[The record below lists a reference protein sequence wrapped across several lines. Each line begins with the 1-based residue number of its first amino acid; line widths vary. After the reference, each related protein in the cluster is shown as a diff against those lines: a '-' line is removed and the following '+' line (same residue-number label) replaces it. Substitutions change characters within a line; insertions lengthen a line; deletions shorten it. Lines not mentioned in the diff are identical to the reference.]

1 MSKILAEIWNCL
13 SVIPVNYNWDV
24 ILVILAIIPISNN
37 EIVFTHLIAEMWD
50 CSDTAKEIVTWG
62 KKHKQ
67 SDERSGFKQASM

>member
-1 MSKILAEIWNCL
+1 M
-13 SVIPVNYNWDV
+13 IPVNYNWDL

-50 CSDTAKEIVTWG
+50 CSDTAKEIVTWV